1 MFKERKTN
9 ISVKKIAEFLKSEY
23 MGEDFD
29 VTCVSSM
36 NNIRNN
42 SLLFYSELTNVKFK
56 IKDNI
61 EYDFKKL
68 DNYQNIVL
76 ISTDDVK
83 KKTNIPIIYSKNP
96 RLDFQRV
103 VMEFFSDEEFTSGI
117 HSSAIVESNVKIG
130 ENVYVG
136 PNCYIAKDVIIGDNT
151 KILSNTVIFGVT
163 EIGKNCVIS
172 SNCTIGSEGFS
183 FSYDEKEFVHFNH
196 IGGILIG
203 NNVWIGSNCTVEKSQ
218 LDQTI
223 IEDHVKIDDLVHI
236 SHNTVIRKSSQITVG
251 AIICGRA
258 KIGEDCWIAPNAVID
273 TGCEIGNNCFVG
285 ISSVV
290 RNDFPDNCVMVGTP
304 AKLLR
309 MNK

>member
-1 MFKERKTN
+1 
-9 ISVKKIAEFLKSEY
+9 VK
-23 MGEDFD
+23 
-29 VTCVSSM
+29 
-36 NNIRNN
+36 
-42 SLLFYSELTNVKFK
+42 
-56 IKDNI
+56 
-61 EYDFKKL
+61 YDLKKL
-68 DNYQNIVL
+68 NKYQNVVL
-76 ISTDDVK
+76 ISTEDIK
-83 KKTNIPIIYSKNP
+83 KKTNVPIISSNNP

-103 VMEFFSDEEFTSGI
+103 VMEFFSDDEFKASV
-117 HSSAIVESNVKIG
+117 HPSAFLESNTKIG
-130 ENVYVG
+130 KNVYIG
-136 PNCYIAKDVIIGDNT
+136 PNCYIAKDVIVGDNT

-196 IGGILIG
+196 IGGISIG
-203 NNVWIGSNCTVEKSQ
+203 NNVWIGSNCTIEKSQ

-236 SHNTVIRKSSQITVG
+236 SHNSIIKKFSQITVG

-258 KIGEDCWIAPNAVID
+258 IVGNNCWIAPNAVID

-290 RNDFPDNCVMVGTP
+290 RNNFPDNCVMVGTP

-309 MNK
+309 MNE

>member
-1 MFKERKTN
+1 M
-9 ISVKKIAEFLKSEY
+9 KKYILSIDQ
-23 MGEDFD
+23 G
-29 VTCVSSM
+29 TTSS
-36 NNIRNN
+36 RVV
-42 SLLFYSELTNVKFK
+42 LYDDKFK

-76 ISTDDVK
+76 ISTNDVK

-196 IGGILIG
+196 IGGISIG

>member
-9 ISVKKIAEFLKSEY
+9 ISVKKIAEFLKREY
-23 MGEDFD
+23 EGENFD

-36 NNIRNN
+36 NDIRNN

-56 IKDNI
+56 IKDNV

-68 DNYQNIVL
+68 DEYQDIVL
-76 ISTDDVK
+76 ITTDDIAK
-83 KKTNIPIIYSKNP
+83 KINIPVISSKNP

-103 VMEFFSDEEFTSGI
+103 IMEFFSDDEFKSGI
-117 HSSAIVESNVKIG
+117 HSSVTLESNVKIG
-130 ENVYVG
+130 KNVYVG
-136 PNCYIAKDVIIGDNT
+136 PNCYIGKDVVLGDNT

-183 FSYDEKEFVHFNH
+183 FSYDEKGFVHFNH

-203 NNVWIGSNCTVEKSQ
+203 DNVWIGSNCTVEKSQ

-223 IEDHVKIDDLVHI
+223 IEDDVKIDDLVHI
-236 SHNTVIRKSSQITVG
+236 SHNTVIKKFSQITVG

-258 KIGEDCWIAPNAVID
+258 KIGKDCWIAPNAVID
-273 TGCEIGNNCFVG
+273 TGCQIGNNCFVG

-290 RNDFPDNCVMVGTP
+290 RNNFPDNCVVVGTP

-309 MNK
+309 KNK